1 MTQLHRITRISAAL
15 LTMSLTLASANAA
28 VDPAGAS
35 VRATLKNSQLI
46 VIDLTPHDGKAA
58 GYTFAA
64 SAQSSNVSA
73 SIDMIGTAWDQRRDV
88 PNLNGSNANAYL
100 YHTGANVNASTGTWG
115 KANSE
120 IYADGDQLGNA
131 RVTGNA
137 NQMIGLSVAAH
148 TRLIYSGLA
157 ELRISEWYQSA
168 ENRTFSSAAVT
179 VGFNGTYQ
187 SVDFQSGQFTGTY
200 GTRSQDFSLF
210 FDNNTEAAR
219 TIYMSV
225 STATNVDYYTT
236 TPVPEPETYAM
247 LGLGAL
253 VVGAA
258 ARRRRRQASAA

>member
-28 VDPAGAS
+28 VDPAGTSA
-35 VRATLKNSQLI
+35 RATLKNSQLI

-88 PNLNGSNANAYL
+88 PNPNGSGSSANL
-100 YHTGANVNASTGTWG
+100 YTTGANVGTSSGTWG
-115 KANSE
+115 TANTR
-120 IYADGDQLGNA
+120 IYANGNQLGNA
-131 RVTGNA
+131 RISGSA
-137 NQMIGLSVAAH
+137 NQMIGVSVAAH

-157 ELRISEWYQSA
+157 ELSIDEWYQTA
-168 ENRTFSSAAVT
+168 ANRTFTSAAVT

-187 SVDFQSGQFTGTY
+187 SLDLQSGQFTGSY
-200 GTRSQDFSLF
+200 GSRTQDFSLF